1 MTWSIYKDTSSNSVD
16 DWQSCYTA
24 WFVDYDVDT
33 NHFPNKIKFLHDGEV
48 DVYYGT
54 DFVTC
59 RVESGQW
66 APLTE
71 RKILDMVSK
80 TYWGT
85 FIEGFSK
92 KNGRIEVSM
101 GS

>member
-16 DWQSCYTA
+16 DWQECYTA

-33 NHFPNKIKFLHDGEV
+33 NHFRNQIKFLHDGNV

-59 RVESGQW
+59 RVGGGQW
-66 APLTE
+66 ASDTE
-71 RKILDMVSK
+71 QKILDMVSK
-80 TYWGT
+80 TYGGV
-85 FIEGFSK
+85 FVEGFARRQGMIK
-92 KNGRIEVSM
+92 VSV